1 MTKAIED
8 QIERFAPGFRDRVL
22 GRSAMNTREVER
34 HNANVAG
41 GDISCGSH
49 SGLQLVFRPTRSLDP
64 YATPSRDLYLCS
76 AATPPGGGVHGMCGY
91 NAARSAL
98 RRSLS

>member
-22 GRSAMNTREVER
+22 ARSAMNTREVER
-34 HNANVAG
+34 RNANVAG

-64 YATPSRDLYLCS
+64 YATPARDVYLCS